1 MNKQLEIL
9 NNYWGFTEFR
19 SPQDEIISNVL
30 SGNDTVALLPTGGG
44 KSICFQIPAMLT
56 DGLCIV
62 ISPLIALMNDQVK
75 ALRNKN
81 IKAVAITSKTSEN
94 ELINTFDNLKFGNYN
109 FIYLSPEKLQNS
121 LIQEKIKQLNIQL
134 IAVDEAHCISEW
146 GHDFRPAYLQINI
159 LRDIFPEAPFIA
171 LTASATNK
179 VLTDIVS
186 NLNLKNPTI
195 FKKSFYREN
204 LAYHIYN
211 IEDKLS
217 KIEQILKKTKGTKII
232 YTNTR
237 RKTVEISN
245 QLNSLGFNTCFYHGG
260 MSFDHKI
267 KVFESWMSE
276 SKPIIIATNA
286 FGMGID
292 KANVRVVIHYDFPKS
307 IENYIQEAGRAGRDG
322 KKAFSVILKN
332 KSDILTTQKMFIET
346 IPSVEFIKKVYF
358 QLNQYFQI
366 SYGELIDKS
375 FVFDITNFCRVYD
388 FPLMTTYNGIKTL
401 EKDGILLLD
410 EQLNRKSTAKFI
422 TKNNYIYDYLRRY
435 PRHDKLIKLML
446 RTYGGIFEDTKT
458 ININYLCSTLNL
470 YKSQLLKQLETLH
483 EDKIIEFYN
492 SNSSAQITFLVP
504 REDNRTINIYA
515 KEIEQR
521 NTLKI
526 RKLNALV
533 TFIENDT
540 ICRSIQLLT
549 YFDEKN
555 IEDCG
560 ICDVCISK
568 KKDNYNNISQDIK
581 NAISN
586 ELRSNGDLSSKEL
599 VILLNFEEVA
609 IINCLQ
615 LLLEKNRISVT
626 SQNKYRLTIS

>member
-245 QLNSLGFNTCFYHGG
+245 QLNLLGFNTCFYHGG

>member
-245 QLNSLGFNTCFYHGG
+245 QLNLLGFDTCFYHGG

-599 VILLNFEEVA
+599 VILLHFEEVA

>member
-1 MNKQLEIL
+1 
-9 NNYWGFTEFR
+9 
-19 SPQDEIISNVL
+19 
-30 SGNDTVALLPTGGG
+30 
-44 KSICFQIPAMLT
+44 
-56 DGLCIV
+56 
-62 ISPLIALMNDQVK
+62 
-75 ALRNKN
+75 
-81 IKAVAITSKTSEN
+81 
-94 ELINTFDNLKFGNYN
+94 
-109 FIYLSPEKLQNS
+109 
-121 LIQEKIKQLNIQL
+121 
-134 IAVDEAHCISEW
+134 
-146 GHDFRPAYLQINI
+146 
-159 LRDIFPEAPFIA
+159 
-171 LTASATNK
+171 
-179 VLTDIVS
+179 
-186 NLNLKNPTI
+186 
-195 FKKSFYREN
+195 
-204 LAYHIYN
+204 
-211 IEDKLS
+211 
-217 KIEQILKKTKGTKII
+217 
-232 YTNTR
+232 
-237 RKTVEISN
+237 
-245 QLNSLGFNTCFYHGG
+245 
-260 MSFDHKI
+260 
-267 KVFESWMSE
+267 
-276 SKPIIIATNA
+276 
-286 FGMGID
+286 
-292 KANVRVVIHYDFPKS
+292 
-307 IENYIQEAGRAGRDG
+307 
-322 KKAFSVILKN
+322 
-332 KSDILTTQKMFIET
+332 
-346 IPSVEFIKKVYF
+346 
-358 QLNQYFQI
+358 
-366 SYGELIDKS
+366 
-375 FVFDITNFCRVYD
+375 
-388 FPLMTTYNGIKTL
+388 
-401 EKDGILLLD
+401 
-410 EQLNRKSTAKFI
+410 
-422 TKNNYIYDYLRRY
+422 
-435 PRHDKLIKLML
+435 ML

-599 VILLNFEEVA
+599 VILLHFEEVA